1 MEDIKKRV
9 ETFTDV
15 LKKNIENY
23 DGIFSDFIQYV
34 PDFYELF
41 QSLLKESEL
50 TPNVKDLVSKIVS
63 YFVLPDDV
71 ISEAE
76 YGAFGYIDDLYLCAY
91 AIHHLRKNYSTKA
104 IINRLWNKDVD
115 VFELSEKIYN
125 DLHEAPEEIIQQE
138 ELEQVENFVESQI
151 YKYRL
156 LQNRI
161 PLPILM
167 HMNHKMAQ
175 YNILNPKQRKIFY
188 RFIKMKMEGKELTE
202 KQVNY
207 LESLIEYAI
216 SEGIADL
223 QCDDDN
229 CYKCKKLREIVK
241 K

>member
-1 MEDIKKRV
+1 MKSIEKRV
-9 ETFTDV
+9 KTFTDV
-15 LKKNIENY
+15 LKKNIEDY
-23 DGIFSDFIQYV
+23 DGVFSEFIQYV

-50 TPNVKDLVSKIVS
+50 APNMKDLVSKIVS

-71 ISEAE
+71 ISEIE

-91 AIHHLRKNYSTKA
+91 AIHHMKNDHDA
-104 IINRLWNKDVD
+104 RAVIAHLWNKDISI
-115 VFELSEKIYN
+115 FELSEKIYN
-125 DLHEAPEEIIQQE
+125 ELHEIPEEIIQRE
-138 ELEQVENFVESQI
+138 ELEQVENFIEDQI

-156 LQNRI
+156 FQNRI

-175 YNILNPKQRKIFY
+175 YNILNPKQRKVFY
-188 RFIKMKMEGKELTE
+188 KFIKMKMEGKELTE
-202 KQVNY
+202 KQMNY

-223 QCDDDN
+223 QCDDEN

-241 K
+241 E